1 VKSQKKLF
9 NFTYLFFLLIPIF
22 FLFFFNNNIFSA
34 IQNFKI
40 LKNKSDNLKKKNYE
54 IKVLTKNLDDLKNR
68 QEYREIIV
76 KDKLFLRDN
85 DENIILYKL
94 KSND

>member
-1 VKSQKKLF
+1 MKSQKKLF
-9 NFTYLFFLLIPIF
+9 NFTYLFFLLISIF

-85 DENIILYKL
+85 DEDIIL
-94 KSND
+94 

>member
-1 VKSQKKLF
+1 MKSQKKLF
-9 NFTYLFFLLIPIF
+9 NFTYLFFLLIPIL

-85 DENIILYKL
+85 NEDIILYKL

>member
-1 VKSQKKLF
+1 M
-9 NFTYLFFLLIPIF
+9 LIPIF

-85 DENIILYKL
+85 DEDIILYKL

>member
-1 VKSQKKLF
+1 M
-9 NFTYLFFLLIPIF
+9 IPIF
-22 FLFFFNNNIFSA
+22 FLFFYNNIFSA

-40 LKNKSDNLKKKNYE
+40 LKNKSDNLKKKIDE

-68 QEYREIIV
+68 QEYREIIL

-85 DENIILYKL
+85 DEDIILYKL

>member
-1 VKSQKKLF
+1 MKSQKKLF

-34 IQNFKI
+34 IQNSKI

-54 IKVLTKNLDDLKNR
+54 IKVLTKNLG
-68 QEYREIIV
+68 
-76 KDKLFLRDN
+76 
-85 DENIILYKL
+85 
-94 KSND
+94 

>member
-1 VKSQKKLF
+1 MKSQKKLF

-85 DENIILYKL
+85 NEDIILYKL

>member
-1 VKSQKKLF
+1 MKSQKKLF

-85 DENIILYKL
+85 DEDIILYKL

>member
-1 VKSQKKLF
+1 M
-9 NFTYLFFLLIPIF
+9 LIPIF
-22 FLFFFNNNIFSA
+22 FYFFFNNNIFSA

-40 LKNKSDNLKKKNYE
+40 LKHMSDNLKKNYE

-76 KDKLFLRDN
+76 KDKLFLR
-85 DENIILYKL
+85 EK
-94 KSND
+94 

>member
-1 VKSQKKLF
+1 MKSQKKSF
-9 NFTYLFFLLIPIF
+9 SFTYLFFLLIPIF
-22 FLFFFNNNIFSA
+22 FLFFYNNNIFTV

-40 LKNKSDNLKKKNYE
+40 LKHMSDNLKKKNYE

-76 KDKLFLRDN
+76 KDKLFLREN
-85 DENIILYKL
+85 SENIILYKF

>member
-1 VKSQKKLF
+1 MKSQKKIF

-85 DENIILYKL
+85 NEDIILYKL

>member
-1 VKSQKKLF
+1 MKSQKKTF
-9 NFTYLFFLLIPIF
+9 NFIYLFFLLIPIF
-22 FLFFFNNNIFSA
+22 FLFFNNNNIFTV

-40 LKNKSDNLKKKNYE
+40 LKNKSDDLTKKNNE
-54 IKVLTKNLDDLKNR
+54 IKALTKNLDDLKNR

-76 KDKLFLRDN
+76 KDKLFLREN
-85 DENIILYKL
+85 TENIILYKL

>member
-1 VKSQKKLF
+1 
-9 NFTYLFFLLIPIF
+9 LIPIF

-85 DENIILYKL
+85 NEDIILYKL

>member
-85 DENIILYKL
+85 NEDIILYKL

>member
-22 FLFFFNNNIFSA
+22 FLFFFNNNIFSV

-85 DENIILYKL
+85 NEDIILYKL